1 MYKSILG
8 DRQQN
13 WQRGVVLPQI
23 QNLGCIGLV
32 GFGTSL
38 GIAITISNFSSY
50 FTKCGNASNVM
61 LNTGHKNE
69 LS

>member
-1 MYKSILG
+1 M
-8 DRQQN
+8 
-13 WQRGVVLPQI
+13 LPQI

-38 GIAITISNFSSY
+38 GVAITISNFSSY
-50 FTKCGNASNVM
+50 FNKRGNASNVM